1 VDFYA
6 NGLFLGQNLSHG
18 VNQFNISWSN
28 VGSGTYSLTAVA
40 RDIYGAT
47 KSSAPISVR
56 VNAPPAVSISSP
68 ASGSQFTTPANIT
81 LIATAT
87 DSDGTVSNVDF
98 FADNSRL
105 GAGTAIGGNQF
116 SFTWNGPGLG
126 SYNVSATATDNDGGS
141 TGSSRPLITVSS
153 QALLVAGSTT
163 LNSSDTA
170 IKTRMEA
177 LNNVVTV
184 KDAASVTTADANGKA
199 LVVISS
205 TVTPATVGT
214 KFRTVTVPVITWE
227 SGLFTNMGMTGS
239 TNKDFG
245 TKTNQT
251 QVAISNSSH
260 ALAAGLSGTIAVVSA
275 GKIFDWG
282 KPNANA
288 ISVATI
294 ANDATKTAIFAY
306 EPGVVMPGLTAPA
319 RRVGLFLYDDTAA
332 SFNAN
337 GTALLDAAI
346 RWARGGGSIT
356 GSMITSPLGS
366 VNLTT
371 EGVLDWAH
379 WGRNGPTS
387 FDHKGGVT
395 QPITD
400 ITRLGTSSVSWFT
413 DCPTAFTWTDGYPTL
428 NVLSTPTG
436 IDVGGVVGNGFEI
449 TVPASTNLRTLKLY
463 VGVWYAQGKLEATL
477 SDGSAPAFV
486 DSSMNRNNGA
496 SSGLYTINFKAGSTG
511 QNLKI
516 RFTILNQ
523 YFSPYGNVAWEAA
536 TLQ

>member
-1 VDFYA
+1 M
-6 NGLFLGQNLSHG
+6 
-18 VNQFNISWSN
+18 
-28 VGSGTYSLTAVA
+28 A

-47 KSSAPISVR
+47 KTSAPVNVR

-68 ASGSQFTTPANIT
+68 ASGSQFSTPANIT

-98 FADNSRL
+98 FADDSRL
-105 GAGTAIGGNQF
+105 GAGTSIGGNQF
-116 SFTWNGPGLG
+116 SFTWSGAGLG
-126 SYNVSATATDNDGGS
+126 TYNISATATDNNGAS
-141 TGSSRPLITVSS
+141 TASSRPSITVNSA
-153 QALLVAGSTT
+153 ALLVVGSTT
-163 LNSSDTA
+163 LNTSDA
-170 IKTRMEA
+170 AVKARLEA

-184 KDAASVTTADANGKA
+184 KDAVSVTTADANGKA

-205 TVTPATVGT
+205 TVTPASVGT
-214 KFRTVTVPVITWE
+214 KFRTVAVPVITWE

-251 QVAISNSSH
+251 QVAITNSSH
-260 ALAAGLSGTIAVVSA
+260 PLVAGLSATVAVLSG
-275 GKIFDWG
+275 GKTFDWG

-288 ISVATI
+288 VSVATI
-294 ANDATKTAIFAY
+294 AGDATKTAIFAY
-306 EPGVVMPGLTAPA
+306 EPGVAMPGLTAPA
-319 RRVGLFLYDDTAA
+319 RRVGLFLFDDTAA

-356 GSMITSPLGS
+356 GTMVTSPAGS
-366 VNLTT
+366 VNLTI

-387 FDHKGGVT
+387 FDHKATVT
-395 QPITD
+395 QQITN
-400 ITRLGTSSVSWFT
+400 ITKLGTSSVSWFT

-436 IDVGGVVGNGFEI
+436 IDVGGAVGSGFEI

-477 SDGSAPAFV
+477 SDGSAPGFV
-486 DSSMNRNNGA
+486 DSSLNRNNGA
-496 SSGLYTINFKAGSTG
+496 SSGLYTINFKAGSPG
-511 QNLKI
+511 QSLKV